1 MASFADDFAGAGPW
15 QHRFQRPR
23 RQGPSMLRLLLAG
36 LAVLAFAK
44 VMSTTTM
51 RQRSIVEKLIIG
63 GVLVA
68 LGAIVLSFRRSGRR
82 YGW

>member
-1 MASFADDFAGAGPW
+1 MASFADNFAGSGPW
-15 QHRFQRPR
+15 QHRYQRPR
-23 RQGPSMLRLLLAG
+23 RQGPSMLRLILAG

-44 VMSTTTM
+44 VMSSANM
-51 RQRSIVEKLIIG
+51 RQRSTVEKWIIG
-63 GVLVA
+63 AVLVA